1 MSNRQSKGSHS
12 TMFLVLFTRARRHYQ
27 PKTARGLYSLG
38 LSAMI
43 AAVREEALMADSV
56 RDVLAGIATVEEM
69 TAAFQD
75 EDHCRRLLEAMVWP
89 RGRICPACGYR
100 CSTALAGR
108 DVGRQA
114 RPGLYQCSNGLCRF
128 QFTVTTRTPLHSTKL
143 PLRVWLTGLWLI
155 LQSDKG
161 ISSVRLAE
169 AIGVSQ
175 PTAWRMGQALRLLV
189 TREQQLGGTVEIDEL
204 YIGGSPRR
212 DADRPRLGRGRK
224 GQPRTTKTP
233 ILAVVQRPE
242 QLHDGARAGAAGARV
257 VNDLSEREAWRVLS
271 ETVDPSAHLMSD
283 EWKSFMSVGQAFAA
297 HDTVRHCEREY
308 ARGPVHANSVEG
320 FNDRVRRTIAGVFH
334 HISSH
339 HADLYFNE
347 IGFRWSQR
355 VMTGSAVRRTR
366 RGREVVKPLWR
377 RIPPA
382 LQLSNVFKS
391 AVGRQLRRTAQ
402 GGIQIQC
409 TVAVFG

>member
-1 MSNRQSKGSHS
+1 MVAS
-12 TMFLVLFTRARRHYQ
+12 
-27 PKTARGLYSLG
+27 
-38 LSAMI
+38 
-43 AAVREEALMADSV
+43 VRE
-56 RDVLAGIATVEEM
+56 VLAGIATVGDM

-75 EDHCRRLLEAMVWP
+75 EDRCRQLVEAMVWP
-89 RGRICPACGYR
+89 RGRICPACGYQR
-100 CSTALAGR
+100 STALAGR
-108 DVGRQA
+108 DAGRQA
-114 RPGLYQCSNGLCRF
+114 RPGLYQCSNGTCRF

-161 ISSVRLAE
+161 ISSVRLTE
-169 AIGVSQ
+169 AIGVS
-175 PTAWRMGQALRLLV
+175 
-189 TREQQLGGTVEIDEL
+189 
-204 YIGGSPRR
+204 PRR
-212 DADRPRLGRGRK
+212 GADRPRLGRGRK

-233 ILAVVQRPE
+233 VLAVVQRPE
-242 QLHDGARAGAAGARV
+242 QLQNRASAGARV
-257 VNDLSEREAWRVLS
+257 VDNVSEREAWRVLS

-283 EWKSFMSVGQAFAA
+283 EWKSFVSVGQAFAS

-308 ARGPVHANSVEG
+308 ACGSVHANPVEG
-320 FNDRVRRTIAGVFH
+320 FNDRVRRTIAGAFH

-355 VMTGSAVRRTR
+355 VITGSAVRRTR
-366 RGREVVKPLWR
+366 RGREVVKPMWS

-391 AVGRQLRRTAQ
+391 AIGRQLRRTAQ

-409 TVAVFG
+409 AVAVLG

>member
-1 MSNRQSKGSHS
+1 MAGS
-12 TMFLVLFTRARRHYQ
+12 
-27 PKTARGLYSLG
+27 
-38 LSAMI
+38 
-43 AAVREEALMADSV
+43 VRE
-56 RDVLAGIATVEEM
+56 VLAGITTVGDM
-69 TAAFQD
+69 VAAFQD
-75 EDHCRRLLEAMVWP
+75 EDRCRRLLEAMVWP

-100 CSTALAGR
+100 RSTALAGR
-108 DVGRQA
+108 DLGRQA
-114 RPGLYQCSNGLCRF
+114 RLGLYQCSHGACRF

-175 PTAWRMGQALRLLV
+175 PTAWRMGHALRLLV
-189 TREQQLGGTVEIDEL
+189 TREQQLDGTVEIDEF

-212 DADRPRLGRGRK
+212 DADRPHLGRGRK
-224 GQPRTTKTP
+224 GQPRTAKTP
-233 ILAVVQRPE
+233 VLAVVQRPE
-242 QLHDGARAGAAGARV
+242 QLQDGAPAGGAGARV
-257 VNDLSEREAWRVLS
+257 VDDLSEREAARVLG
-271 ETVDPSAHLMSD
+271 ETVDQSAHLMSD
-283 EWKSFMSVGQAFAA
+283 EWKSFVSVGEAFAA

-308 ARGPVHANSVEG
+308 ARGPVHANSAEG
-320 FNDRVRRTIAGVFH
+320 FNDRVRRTISGVFH

-355 VMTGSAVRRTR
+355 VMAGSAVRRTR
-366 RGREVVKPLWR
+366 RGRQVVKPLWS

-382 LQLSNVFKS
+382 LQLSHVFKS
-391 AVGRQLRRTAQ
+391 AIGRQLRRTSR
-402 GGIQIQC
+402 GGIEVRC
-409 TVAVFG
+409 AVAVFG